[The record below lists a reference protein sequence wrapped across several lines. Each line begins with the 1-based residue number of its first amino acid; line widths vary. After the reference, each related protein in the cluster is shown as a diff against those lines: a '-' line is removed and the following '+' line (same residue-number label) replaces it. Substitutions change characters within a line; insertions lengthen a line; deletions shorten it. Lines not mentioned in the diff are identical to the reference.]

1 MDTCTLEAVHLLQ
14 TPAFLCLKNTI
25 LHLYNLLEKVFFRRL
40 ISPYLDVSAA
50 SSIIKL
56 WKPPH
61 FHGLKCLKRMQLCR
75 SWRLSKKIHRLGS
88 RERRALCSQQLLRDP
103 ASCLPPGWVS
113 DVPAFEALGARLSCH
128 SPWDCPG
135 PQGWGRCTLLA
146 LTCW

>member
-56 WKPPH
+56 
-61 FHGLKCLKRMQLCR
+61 
-75 SWRLSKKIHRLGS
+75 
-88 RERRALCSQQLLRDP
+88 
-103 ASCLPPGWVS
+103 
-113 DVPAFEALGARLSCH
+113 
-128 SPWDCPG
+128 
-135 PQGWGRCTLLA
+135 
-146 LTCW
+146 